1 MLKGLLTNTEKFFW
15 AMVWVTLILIAVYAS
30 LAFLRNRFGGD
41 IIGNL
46 AQGIQNRAQPQA

>member
-1 MLKGLLTNTEKFFW
+1 MFKSLLTHTERFFW
-15 AMVWVTLILIAVYAS
+15 AMVWIFLILIAGYAV

>member
-1 MLKGLLTNTEKFFW
+1 MVKSLLTHTERFFW
-15 AMVWVTLILIAVYAS
+15 AMVWIFLILIAGYAV

>member
-1 MLKGLLTNTEKFFW
+1 MLRGLLTNTEKFFW
-15 AMVWVTLILIAVYAS
+15 AMVWVFLLLIAGYAV

-41 IIGNL
+41 VIGNL

>member
-1 MLKGLLTNTEKFFW
+1 MLKGLLSNTEKFFW
-15 AMVWVTLILIAVYAS
+15 AMVWVFLLLIAGYAV

-46 AQGIQNRAQPQA
+46 AQGIQNRAQPQG

>member
-1 MLKGLLTNTEKFFW
+1 MVKSLLTHTERFFW
-15 AMVWVTLILIAVYAS
+15 AMVWIFLILIAGYAV

-46 AQGIQNRAQPQA
+46 AQSVQNRAQPQA